1 MSCFPEWIYSVY
13 VDGELADAEKRPVEA
28 HLISCQACREL
39 IVALR
44 EEATLLADSLH
55 EREPI
60 ARRPRAAAPVR
71 GLALGGAP
79 TLAAIGSCAPLP

>member
-13 VDGELADAEKRPVEA
+13 VDGELPDAEKRPVES
-28 HLISCQACREL
+28 HLVSCREL

-44 EEATLLADSLH
+44 EEAGLLGDSLH
-55 EREPI
+55 EREP
-60 ARRPRAAAPVR
+60 AQLRPRAAAPVR

-79 TLAAIGSCAPLP
+79 TLGAIAVAWPQ